1 MSARAPAVPEP
12 VTFEEAQ
19 AIRWK
24 AQRGYR
30 ATPDETAR
38 LAFAAMTTAINIH
51 ICTPDET
58 GGLDR

>member
-1 MSARAPAVPEP
+1 MRTRAPAVPEP

-30 ATPDETAR
+30 ATPEETAR
-38 LAFAAMTTAINIH
+38 LAFAAMAAALDIH